1 MKYLVT
7 LLLLPTLVL
16 LWIGVQHAAR
26 SFAARHPE
34 FGPAREEGEEGCG
47 GCGGGGHCSNHCVSS
62 AHHH

>member
-1 MKYLVT
+1 MKYLIT
-7 LLLLPTLVL
+7 LLLMPMLVL
-16 LWIGVQHAAR
+16 LWVAVQHAAR
-26 SFAARHPE
+26 RFAARHPE